1 MQKRGWMDKE
11 YEETLLDEI
20 AKRDNKIH
28 MLITLAAGL
37 FTLNLL
43 FFMVIIF
50 FR

>member
-20 AKRDNKIH
+20 RKRDNKIH
-28 MLITLAAGL
+28 MLITTIAGL
-37 FTLNLL
+37 VTLNIMLL
-43 FFMVIIF
+43 GLIIF

>member
-20 AKRDNKIH
+20 AKRDVKIH
-28 MLITLAAGL
+28 KLVTLIAGL
-37 FTLNLL
+37 ITLNLL
-43 FFMVIIF
+43 FAALIIF